1 MADRNV
7 VGSNTFEQFRVE
19 FNELAT
25 AVGDIASITGAS
37 GIIAS
42 ATDVIEAVVSLN
54 TSVGNELDLPDSSG
68 AGVGRIKLGDSDDLQ
83 IYHNGSD
90 SIIEDV
96 GTGVLKVK
104 TDGAGINLQKGDSE
118 LLATFGTDNA
128 VALYFDNSKKLE
140 TNAAGVAITGNLTA
154 TGNITAD
161 GNITLGDADTDSLTI
176 SADVTSHIKPNAT
189 NTFDLGG
196 DGKEWRNLYLSGFI
210 EDENNVQLTF
220 PTVGGTISTEGFSIA
235 LATALG

>member
-25 AVGDIASITGAS
+25 DVGDIASITGAS

-42 ATDVIEAVVSLN
+42 ATDVIEAVTTLN
-54 TSVGNELDLPDSSG
+54 TSIGNTVDLPDSSG
-68 AGVGRIKLGDSDDLQ
+68 VNVGRIKLGDSDDLQ
-83 IYHNGSD
+83 IYHDGSNSFISD
-90 SIIEDV
+90 G
-96 GTGVLKVK
+96 GTGEIRIQTNNLNIQNAAGNESMI
-104 TDGAGINLQKGDSE
+104 GATEDAG
-118 LLATFGTDNA
+118 
-128 VALYFDNSKKLE
+128 VALYFNNSQKLV
-140 TNAAGVAITGNLTA
+140 TNNTGVAVTGNLTA

-176 SADVTSHIKPNAT
+176 SADVTSNIKPNAT

-220 PTVGGTISTEGFSIA
+220 PSVSGTISTEGFSIA

>member
-25 AVGDIASITGAS
+25 DVGDIASITGAS

-42 ATDVIEAVVSLN
+42 ATDVIEAVTTLN

-68 AGVGRIKLGDSDDLQ
+68 VNVGRIKLGDSDDLQ
-83 IYHNGSD
+83 IYHDGSNSFISD
-90 SIIEDV
+90 G
-96 GTGVLKVK
+96 GTGEIRIQ
-104 TDGAGINLQKGDSE
+104 TNNFNIQNAAGTESMIGATEDAG
-118 LLATFGTDNA
+118 
-128 VALYFDNSKKLE
+128 VALYFNNSQKLV
-140 TNAAGVAITGNLTA
+140 TNNTGVAITGNLTA

-220 PTVGGTISTEGFSIA
+220 PSVSGTISTEGFSIA

>member
-25 AVGDIASITGAS
+25 DVGDIASITGAS

-42 ATDVIEAVVSLN
+42 ATDVIEAVTTLN

-68 AGVGRIKLGDSDDLQ
+68 VNVGRIKLGDSDDLQ
-83 IYHNGSD
+83 IYHDGSNSFISD
-90 SIIEDV
+90 G
-96 GTGVLKVK
+96 GTGEIRIQTNNLNIQNAAGNESMI
-104 TDGAGINLQKGDSE
+104 GATEDAG
-118 LLATFGTDNA
+118 
-128 VALYFDNSKKLE
+128 VALYFNNSQKLV
-140 TNAAGVAITGNLTA
+140 TNNTGVAITGNLTA

-220 PTVGGTISTEGFSIA
+220 PSVSGTISTEGFSIA

>member
-25 AVGDIASITGAS
+25 DVGDIANLTGAS

-42 ATDVIEAVVSLN
+42 ATDVIEAITTLN

-68 AGVGRIKLGDSDDLQ
+68 VSVGRIKLGDSDDLQ
-83 IYHNGSD
+83 IYHDGSNSFISD
-90 SIIEDV
+90 G
-96 GTGVLKVK
+96 GTGEIRIQTNNLNIQNAAG
-104 TDGAGINLQKGDSE
+104 TESMIGATEDAG
-118 LLATFGTDNA
+118 
-128 VALYFDNSKKLE
+128 VALYFNNSQKLV
-140 TNAAGVAITGNLTA
+140 TNNTGVAITGNLTA

-176 SADVTSHIKPNAT
+176 SADVTSNIKPNAS

-220 PTVGGTISTEGFSIA
+220 PSVSGTISTEGFSIA

>member
-25 AVGDIASITGAS
+25 DVGDIASITGAS

-42 ATDVIEAVVSLN
+42 ATDVIEAVTTLN
-54 TSVGNELDLPDSSG
+54 TSIGNTVDLPDSSG
-68 AGVGRIKLGDSDDLQ
+68 VNVGRIKLGDSDDLQ
-83 IYHNGSD
+83 IYHDGSNSFISD
-90 SIIEDV
+90 G
-96 GTGVLKVK
+96 GTGEIRIQTNNLNIQNAAGNESMI
-104 TDGAGINLQKGDSE
+104 GATEDAG
-118 LLATFGTDNA
+118 
-128 VALYFDNSKKLE
+128 VALYFNNSQKLV
-140 TNAAGVAITGNLTA
+140 TNNTGVAVTGNLTA

-176 SADVTSHIKPNAT
+176 SADVTSNITPNAT

-220 PTVGGTISTEGFSIA
+220 PSVSGTISTEGFSIA

>member
-25 AVGDIASITGAS
+25 DVGDIVSITGAS

-42 ATDVIEAVVSLN
+42 ATDVIEAVTTLN
-54 TSVGNELDLPDSSG
+54 TSIGNTVDLPDS
-68 AGVGRIKLGDSDDLQ
+68 APDNVNLARIKLGDDDDMQ
-83 IYHNGSD
+83 MFHDGTNSNITNSTGSLFIKGATVELRAD
-90 SIIEDV
+90 HDDV
-96 GTGVLKVK
+96 FLKAVK
-104 TDGAGINLQKGDSE
+104 
-118 LLATFGTDNA
+118 DNQ
-128 VALYFDNSKKLE
+128 VELYFNNSKKLE
-140 TNAAGVAITGNLTA
+140 TNNTGVAITGNLTA

-176 SADVTSHIKPNAT
+176 SADVTSNITPNAT

-220 PTVGGTISTEGFSIA
+220 PSVSGTISTEGFSIA

>member
-25 AVGDIASITGAS
+25 DVGDIASITGAS

-42 ATDVIEAVVSLN
+42 ATDVIEAVVSIN
-54 TSVGNELDLPDSSG
+54 TSVGNELDLPDSTG
-68 AGVGRIKLGDSDDLQ
+68 AGVGRVKLGDSDDLQ
-83 IYHNGSD
+83 IYHDGSNSFISD
-90 SIIEDV
+90 G
-96 GTGVLKVK
+96 GTGEIRIQTNNLNIQNAAGNESMI
-104 TDGAGINLQKGDSE
+104 GATEDAG
-118 LLATFGTDNA
+118 
-128 VALYFDNSKKLE
+128 VALYFNNSQKLV
-140 TNAAGVAITGNLTA
+140 TNNTGVAVTGNLTA

-176 SADVTSHIKPNAT
+176 SADVTSNIKPNAS

-220 PTVGGTISTEGFSIA
+220 PTVGGTLSTEGFSIA

>member
-7 VGSNTFEQFRVE
+7 IGSNTFEQFRVE

-25 AVGDIASITGAS
+25 DVGDIASITGAS

-42 ATDVIEAVVSLN
+42 ATDVIEAVTTLN
-54 TSVGNELDLPDSSG
+54 TSIGNTVDLPDSSG
-68 AGVGRIKLGDSDDLQ
+68 VNVGRIKLGDSDDLE
-83 IYHNGSD
+83 IYHDGSNSIIQENGTGELQIQTNGSAITLIKTNGESMLKAFTD
-90 SIIEDV
+90 GSVRLYHDNSPKFETTS
-96 GTGVLKVK
+96 TGV
-104 TDGAGINLQKGDSE
+104 
-118 LLATFGTDNA
+118 A
-128 VALYFDNSKKLE
+128 V
-140 TNAAGVAITGNLTA
+140 TGNLTA

-176 SADVTSHIKPNAT
+176 SADVTSNIKPNAT

-220 PTVGGTISTEGFSIA
+220 PSVSGTISTEGFSIA